1 MEWLPISYSESYRLD
16 YDEIRGLE
24 WLPIS
29 YSESYRLDYDEI
41 RGLALHFWIQNEG
54 DENDKIVLE
63 KELAELKLALD
74 LLQ

>member
-1 MEWLPISYSESYRLD
+1 M
-16 YDEIRGLE
+16 E

-41 RGLALHFWIQNEG
+41 RGLALHFWTQNEA

>member
-1 MEWLPISYSESYRLD
+1 LTNDFGYISICPLCGTYKM
-16 YDEIRGLE
+16 E